1 MSKISSKQRYVQLQE
16 WLASRGKSTK
26 GTQRRN
32 QQPRKRTN
40 R

>member
-1 MSKISSKQRYVQLQE
+1 MSKISPKQRYVQLQE

-26 GTQRRN
+26 GTRRKN
-32 QQPRKRTN
+32 QQPRNRRT